1 MASGFENWKPYQ
13 YTPSIA
19 AAVVFIVVFSII
31 TIYASYQFFRALRHP
46 HGSQLDR
53 KRTLIIIP
61 FIVGGIF

>member
-31 TIYASYQFFRALRHP
+31 TIYAS
-46 HGSQLDR
+46 
-53 KRTLIIIP
+53 
-61 FIVGGIF
+61 